1 MKRELPVHA
10 PPHVSADEV
19 ERLLARVAAEHGGVV
34 AERIALDEPPAA
46 TRWLVR
52 APQLGRGT
60 IEVTATP
67 MRIWLAV
74 DDRRDPVWAGP
85 RAGSIARRLS
95 ELLAE

>member
-1 MKRELPVHA
+1 VKRELPVLA

-19 ERLLARVAAEHGGVV
+19 ERLLQRVAAEHGGVIT
-34 AERIALDEPPAA
+34 ERLALDDPPAA
-46 TRWLVR
+46 TRLTVR
-52 APQLGRGT
+52 APQLGRGA
-60 IEVTATP
+60 IEVTVTP
-67 MRIWLAV
+67 MRVWLAV